1 MRVPSANS
9 SSSTP
14 EPLGSQSQSAP
25 LSSTARAMRSS
36 IASARLSNSL
46 GVIAVLNSFAQSHY
60 PLSASPCAAPLAS
73 FSFSSPSRPA
83 ATKRRSIFPRRS
95 EIRSRIA
102 NPLRASEFFFVPGRN
117 PVRGER
123 ASCRDRGTLRHAEL
137 RLFARRAGV
146 RIPRVQSGL
155 FGARRPHLL
164 FGQGQLQSRGA
175 EPPRAAG
182 LGLRYLLPRLAPGF
196 DIVAGGEL
204 ARVLA
209 AGGSAAKTVFS
220 GVGKSEAEMRRALEA
235 GVLCFNV
242 ESEGELARLAAVA
255 RSMGKVAPV
264 SLRINPDVDPGT
276 HPYVATGLR
285 ESKFGIAYDAALPLY
300 LKTAKLRELRVAG
313 IDVHIGSQ
321 ITDVEPFVAAL
332 EKVLEFVDVLEAAG
346 LDLEHLDLGGG
357 LGIRY
362 RDEAPPAVKDYLERL
377 FQRLG
382 TRETRI
388 LFEPGRSL
396 VGNTGLLLTRI
407 EYLKHGGARNFVVTD
422 AAMNDLLRPALYDAW
437 HEVLPVTRRSGPAQ
451 RYDVVG
457 PVCESADF
465 LARERTLTVADG
477 DLLAI
482 MSAGAYGMTMSSN
495 YNSRPRP
502 AEVMVDGKTV

>member
-1 MRVPSANS
+1 MNFFSYQDDTLCVERVRLVEIAERFGTPSYVYSRTALELSYREFDQACSGRDVLICYSVKANS
-9 SSSTP
+9 N
-14 EPLGSQSQSAP
+14 L
-25 LSSTARAMRSS
+25 
-36 IASARLSNSL
+36 
-46 GVIAVLNSFAQSHY
+46 AVLN
-60 PLSASPCAAPLAS
+60 LLA
-73 FSFSSPSRPA
+73 
-83 ATKRRSIFPRRS
+83 
-95 EIRSRIA
+95 
-102 NPLRASEFFFVPGRN
+102 
-117 PVRGER
+117 
-123 ASCRDRGTLRHAEL
+123 
-137 RLFARRAGV
+137 RLG
-146 RIPRVQSGL
+146 S
-155 FGARRPHLL
+155 
-164 FGQGQLQSRGA
+164 
-175 EPPRAAG
+175 
-182 LGLRYLLPRLAPGF
+182 GF
-196 DIVAGGEL
+196 DIVSGGEL

-255 RSMGKVAPV
+255 HGMGKIAPV
-264 SLRINPDVDPGT
+264 SLRINPDVDPKT

-285 ESKFGIAYDAALPLY
+285 ESKFGIPYDVALPLY
-300 LKTAKLRELRVAG
+300 RKAVTLPDLRVTG

-332 EKVLEFVDVLEAAG
+332 EKVLEFVDVLDATG
-346 LDLEHLDLGGG
+346 VHLEHLDLGGG

-377 FQRLG
+377 FERLG
-382 TRETRI
+382 KREMRI

-407 EYLKHGGARNFVVTD
+407 EYLKHGGAKSFVVTD

-437 HEVLPVTRRSGPAQ
+437 HEVLPVTRRNGPAQ
-451 RYDVVG
+451 RYDIVG

-465 LARERTLTVADG
+465 LARARTLTVAAG

-502 AEVMVDGKTV
+502 AEVMVDGKAAHLVRDRERAEGLFATERLLP

>member
-1 MRVPSANS
+1 MNFVSYQDGTLCAERVPLVEIAERFGTPSYVYSRAALELAYREFDQACTGRDVLICYSVKANS
-9 SSSTP
+9 N
-14 EPLGSQSQSAP
+14 L
-25 LSSTARAMRSS
+25 
-36 IASARLSNSL
+36 
-46 GVIAVLNSFAQSHY
+46 AVLN
-60 PLSASPCAAPLAS
+60 LLA
-73 FSFSSPSRPA
+73 
-83 ATKRRSIFPRRS
+83 
-95 EIRSRIA
+95 
-102 NPLRASEFFFVPGRN
+102 
-117 PVRGER
+117 
-123 ASCRDRGTLRHAEL
+123 
-137 RLFARRAGV
+137 RLG
-146 RIPRVQSGL
+146 S
-155 FGARRPHLL
+155 
-164 FGQGQLQSRGA
+164 
-175 EPPRAAG
+175 
-182 LGLRYLLPRLAPGF
+182 GF
-196 DIVAGGEL
+196 DIVSGGEL

-255 RSMGKVAPV
+255 QSMGKIAPV
-264 SLRINPDVDPGT
+264 SLRINPDVDPKT

-285 ESKFGIAYDAALPLY
+285 ESKFGIPYDVALPLY
-300 LKTAKLRELRVAG
+300 RKAVTLPGLRVIG

-332 EKVLEFVDVLEAAG
+332 EKVLEFVDA
-346 LDLEHLDLGGG
+346 LDATGVHLEHLDLGGG

-362 RDEAPPAVKDYLERL
+362 RDEAPPAVKDYLGRLFERL
-377 FQRLG
+377 G
-382 TRETRI
+382 KREMRI

-396 VGNTGLLLTRI
+396 VGNTGLLLTRV
-407 EYLKHGGARNFVVTD
+407 EYLKHGGAKSFVVTD

-437 HEVLPVTRRSGPAQ
+437 HEVLPVTRRNGPTQ
-451 RYDVVG
+451 RYDIVG

-465 LARERTLTVADG
+465 LARARTLTVAAG

-502 AEVMVDGKTV
+502 AEVMVDGKAAHLVRDRESAEGLFASERLLP